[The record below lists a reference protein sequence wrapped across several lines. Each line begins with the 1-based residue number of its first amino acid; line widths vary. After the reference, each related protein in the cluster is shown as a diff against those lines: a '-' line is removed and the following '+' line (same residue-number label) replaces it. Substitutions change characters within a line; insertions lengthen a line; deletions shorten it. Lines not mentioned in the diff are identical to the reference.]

1 MMPLEDFKYNELLL
15 TATGSKGGIYAH
27 AGAFV
32 RRVIPSKNKDKK
44 KVEVYYYDSNQNTSF
59 SFGGQSLGSVP
70 MNWNIFR
77 EYELVKMFALTSR
90 ELEADT

>member
-1 MMPLEDFKYNELLL
+1 MFKISAEKFEKAYVGNDPCNFIREFIKTNMMPLKDFKYNELLL

-44 KVEVYYYDSNQNTSF
+44 KVEVY
-59 SFGGQSLGSVP
+59 
-70 MNWNIFR
+70 
-77 EYELVKMFALTSR
+77 
-90 ELEADT
+90 